1 LYNFNRVCYHLTI
14 IDLIYLKSCKN
25 MALLR
30 SICLPKYGRF
40 DQRLLKQCFV
50 VRIFQIFQRKIVK
63 LYYTGTL
70 EHCFLLSQHSTFFV
84 TVFSFQFFA
93 PQPFLLSRYRGCSIN
108 QPYSSFE
115 MYTQQWRKKKKKK
128 NETKNI
134 EPCGGKFTQVTDAM
148 LEKSREW
155 LKEQKEEQ
163 REE

>member
-1 LYNFNRVCYHLTI
+1 
-14 IDLIYLKSCKN
+14 

-63 LYYTGTL
+63 LCYTGTL

-128 NETKNI
+128 MKQKILNPAEGNSLRSLTRCWKKAENGWKNRKKNR
-134 EPCGGKFTQVTDAM
+134 EKNREREKPRAWGGEGEGGENWFS
-148 LEKSREW
+148 LS
-155 LKEQKEEQ
+155 
-163 REE
+163 